1 MASRILAQAGPSTIY
16 HSPFRKLFSTTASAS
31 QTAKGG
37 SGPHLGTD
45 ETKGETHY
53 DTLGIPHGASRME
66 IKAAYF
72 RLSKRYHPDVRR
84 SVRLSTES
92 NALEVREGTEGVQ
105 EEREKEAD
113 KKATERFHEVSAA
126 YKVLSDDR
134 QRRAYDRS
142 IASSHIHRSRIPHAH
157 AHTPGSSHT
166 HTYAYELHTHRKRG
180 ATHAWENTGP
190 RASTS
195 RTHTH
200 AQTHPQ
206 TSASGAGVG
215 AGRHYDPSSSP
226 FAQYQSATSNQ
237 TSSSARRDSAS
248 QQSERLSGRALRA
261 EEERQAHDRIV
272 RESNVARFFRALS
285 VVLIVTWV
293 GSLGKTLGS

>member
-1 MASRILAQAGPSTIY
+1 MASRILAQAGPSTMY

-31 QTAKGG
+31 QNAKAG
-37 SGPHLGTD
+37 SGPHIDTD
-45 ETKGETHY
+45 GAKGDTHY

-84 SVRLSTES
+84 SLRSSTES
-92 NALEVREGTEGVQ
+92 NSEKGTASVH
-105 EEREKEAD
+105 EEEEKEAEKRAID
-113 KKATERFHEVSAA
+113 RFHEVSAA

-142 IASSHIHRSRIPHAH
+142 IASSHIHRSRTSHAH

-166 HTYAYELHTHRKRG
+166 HAYAYELHAHRKRG
-180 ATHAWENTGP
+180 ATYAWENTGP

-195 RTHTH
+195 RAHTH
-200 AQTHPQ
+200 AHTHPQ
-206 TSASGAGVG
+206 TSASGAGAG

-237 TSSSARRDSAS
+237 TSSSARTDSTS
-248 QQSERLSGRALRA
+248 KQSERLSGRALRA

-285 VVLIVTWV
+285 VVLVVTWV